1 MSDPIDHPPEQH
13 VEPTAPPAVAPAPDR
28 HSWMPWLTG
37 AGFLVLIAAMSY
49 AWRHPDTDATDA
61 LARQLGSLE
70 GRVARLEQRPQPQMP
85 DLAPLAARVT
95 ALEQRPP
102 QSAAPAASP
111 DLAPLEQRIAA
122 LEQRQTPDVAPL
134 EQRITAVERR
144 QPPDLTPLEAR
155 IGNLENASRA
165 TQSDLTR
172 RLDANEGRIAALD
185 KATRRAPLVQAAAMA
200 LAAGQKL
207 GDLPGAPA
215 ALARFAHE
223 DPPTEAGLRLA
234 FPAAARQA
242 LSAAHPSVDDKPLLT
257 RLWAQAQD
265 LVTIRQG
272 DHVLVGDPVAGV
284 LERARADLDA
294 GGLAA
299 AVSEVA
305 TLQGAAAQAMASWLT
320 QARSLLEARAAL
332 AAWATAG

>member
-13 VEPTAPPAVAPAPDR
+13 VEPRTPGAKESLSDPHP
-28 HSWMPWLTG
+28 WLPWLTG
-37 AGFLVLIAAMSY
+37 AGFVVVAAALSWV
-49 AWRHPDTDATDA
+49 WRHPDTEPTEV
-61 LARQLGSLE
+61 LARQLSMLE
-70 GRVARLEQRPQPQMP
+70 GRVVRLEQRPSPQAP
-85 DLAPLAARVT
+85 DLSPLAARVT
-95 ALEQRPP
+95 TLEQRPP
-102 QSAAPAASP
+102 PQNAAATAVP
-111 DLAPLEQRIAA
+111 DLAPLELRIAA
-122 LEQRQTPDVAPL
+122 LEQRRTPDLA
-134 EQRITAVERR
+134 
-144 QPPDLTPLEAR
+144 PLEAR
-155 IGNLENASRA
+155 IANLENASRA
-165 TQSDLTR
+165 AQADLAR
-172 RLDANEGRIAALD
+172 RLDADEGRLAALD
-185 KATRRAPLVQAAAMA
+185 RAARLAPLVQVAAMA
-200 LAAGQKL
+200 LAAGQRL

-223 DPPTEAGLRLA
+223 DPPTEAALRLA

-242 LSAAHPSVDDKPLLT
+242 LGAAHPSVEGKPLLT
-257 RLWAQAQD
+257 RLWAQARD

-272 DHVLVGDPVAGV
+272 DRVLVGDPVAGV

-305 TLQGAAAQAMASWLT
+305 TLQGAAAQAMAPWLV